1 MGIFSGHMVGRQA
14 KCPYIM
20 GPILP
25 AGLKKEEEVQNL
37 VQTILHAELG
47 ARLGFVD
54 GSTFNLEDTH
64 RRN

>member
-1 MGIFSGHMVGRQA
+1 MLGIFSMGIFSGHMVGRQA

-47 ARLGFVD
+47 LCLNIY
-54 GSTFNLEDTH
+54 SI
-64 RRN
+64 